1 MSIAMSTKNTSRN
14 KIHPQKFAL
23 WLSLASITMMFGAFT
38 SAYIVKQSAGNWVDF
53 ELPNAFFI
61 STAVIVLSSITL
73 HLSYYN
79 FKKNNFTLYRLLIAI
94 TLVLGFA
101 FIYFQ
106 YQGWNS
112 LFNIGIDLKGNPS
125 GSFLYLITAVHAGHV
140 LGGIAAITVA
150 VLHAFTLK
158 DKVTSKRIHRFQL
171 TYNYWHYMGFLW
183 IYLLGFLLLSK

>member
-1 MSIAMSTKNTSRN
+1 MSVAAVTKNTSRN

-23 WLSLASITMMFGAFT
+23 WLALGSISMMFAAFT
-38 SAYIVKQSAGNWVDF
+38 SAYIVKQAAGNWVDF
-53 ELPNAFFI
+53 ALPTAFYL
-61 STAVIVLSSITL
+61 STAVIVLSSVTL
-73 HLSYYN
+73 HTSYFSFRKEN
-79 FKKNNFTLYRLLIAI
+79 FILYRILLAI
-94 TLVLGFA
+94 SLILGFA
-101 FIYFQ
+101 FVYFQ
-106 YQGWNS
+106 YQGWNA

-158 DKVTSKRIHRFQL
+158 DKVTSKRILRFQL
-171 TYNYWHYMGFLW
+171 TYNYWHFMGFIW